1 MSDDLRNVDVAI
13 VGGGIVGCA
22 VALAARRI
30 GLTAAIFERGRIC
43 GEASSVAAG
52 LICGQYDA
60 DYDTPLLRL
69 RLAGRDVFPEFA
81 QLLESLGG
89 APVGYLKGPTMG
101 IAWTDEQRKRLLT
114 RVATQQEAE
123 LDVEFLEPEE
133 ARRREPLLAPGV
145 AGAALYPDGQVDTH
159 RWAPIVHR
167 AVLAAGV
174 DVHEGAEVVELSG
187 GAHASVRTVR
197 GTVSADH
204 VVLATGAWARELL
217 PWVPVAPSKGHI
229 ITFEAPNLRTRHIIN
244 MPSGTLSQRSDGR
257 LIFGATKERV
267 GFDRRLQAGAVA
279 SLLSAATAAVPGLAA
294 ASLSGILTGFRPGTR
309 GRPAIDRARPPQRRD
324 AGHRSSHPRRH
335 DELAN
340 GPDRRPVAD
349 RSGPGLPNRAVQPRS
364 IRHRLIG
371 ADRPSDAATIA
382 AVSAAPAT
390 PPAPPTS
397 WC

>member
-1 MSDDLRNVDVAI
+1 
-13 VGGGIVGCA
+13 
-22 VALAARRI
+22 
-30 GLTAAIFERGRIC
+30 
-43 GEASSVAAG
+43 
-52 LICGQYDA
+52 
-60 DYDTPLLRL
+60 
-69 RLAGRDVFPEFA
+69 
-81 QLLESLGG
+81 
-89 APVGYLKGPTMG
+89 MG

-133 ARRREPLLAPGV
+133 ARRREPLLAPDV
-145 AGAALYPDGQVDTH
+145 TGAALYPDGQVDTH

-174 DVHEGAEVVELSG
+174 DVHQGAEVVELSG
-187 GAHASVRTVR
+187 GAHAAVRTVR

-279 SLLSAATAAVPGLAA
+279 SLLSAATAAIPGLAA
-294 ASLSGILTGFRPGTR
+294 ASLSGILTGFRPEPEDGLPLI
-309 GRPAIDRARPPQRRD
+309 GRDPRSGVMLATGHHTHGVTMSWLTGQIVARLLTGQDPDYPIEPF
-324 AGHRSSHPRRH
+324 S
-335 DELAN
+335 
-340 GPDRRPVAD
+340 PDRF
-349 RSGPGLPNRAVQPRS
+349 
-364 IRHRLIG
+364 
-371 ADRPSDAATIA
+371 ATA
-382 AVSAAPAT
+382 
-390 PPAPPTS
+390 
-397 WC
+397 